1 MLGPIFCKS
10 FKKEMQN
17 FKNQQKIKIL
27 TCFQW
32 GIQFLLGKIKIKT
45 CFVPLV
51 NFSLTF

>member
-32 GIQFLLGKIKIKT
+32 GIQFLWGEHQ
-45 CFVPLV
+45 
-51 NFSLTF
+51 N